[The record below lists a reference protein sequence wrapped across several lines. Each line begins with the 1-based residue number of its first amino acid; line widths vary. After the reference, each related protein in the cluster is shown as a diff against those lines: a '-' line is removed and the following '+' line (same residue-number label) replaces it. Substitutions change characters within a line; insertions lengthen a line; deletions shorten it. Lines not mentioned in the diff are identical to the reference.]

1 MNAFVLMI
9 ACLLLGVLVAR
20 YARPPLGLAQ
30 GLNWW
35 VINVA
40 LPALVL
46 DLIARVE
53 VEWQFWYLP
62 VSQWLV
68 FAGSFFAF
76 RALGRHFGWSR
87 ARIGGLIIM
96 GGLGN
101 TSFLGYPLLEALR
114 GREGLALG
122 VVADQLG
129 CFLMLAIAGT
139 IVSAMYSGGQSSPR
153 EIARRVM
160 MFPPFVAL
168 LVGVAVGL
176 LGGWPP
182 VAEEILLRIG
192 STLVPLALFS
202 VGLRFR
208 LNLGNG
214 QAPPLAL
221 SLSWKLLVAPMAI
234 FGIGWLCGVGG
245 LTLSIATLQ
254 AAMAPMISA
263 AILCDQHHLDSPLAN
278 SILGSGILL
287 SFVSVP
293 LWNLAL
299 G

>member
-1 MNAFVLMI
+1 MTAFVLVV

-20 YARPPLGLAQ
+20 FARPPMGLAQ

-35 VINVA
+35 VINIA

-46 DLIARVE
+46 DLMSRVQ
-53 VEWQFWYLP
+53 VEWQFWYLAL
-62 VSQWLV
+62 SQWLV
-68 FAGSFFAF
+68 FGGSFVLF

-114 GREGLALG
+114 GREGLAVG

-129 CFLMLAIAGT
+129 CFLMLAIGGT
-139 IVSAMYSGGQSSPR
+139 IISAMYSGGQTQPR
-153 EIARRVM
+153 VIVRKVM

-168 LVGVAVGL
+168 LVGAMINL
-176 LGGWPP
+176 LGGWP
-182 VAEEILLRIG
+182 VMAEDILLRVG

-208 LNLGNG
+208 FQLGNG
-214 QAPPLAL
+214 QALPLGL
-221 SLSWKLLVAPMAI
+221 SLGWKLLAAPLLI
-234 FGIGWLCGVGG
+234 LGVGWLSGVGG
-245 LTLSIATLQ
+245 LTLTIATLQ
-254 AAMAPMISA
+254 AAMAPMVSA

-287 SFVSVP
+287 SLLTVP
-293 LWNLAL
+293 LWNLML
-299 G
+299 P